1 MTLSFDD
8 TKYEIKE
15 ITQKDETITVRAFEH
30 IPYCVSPLDPMLER
44 LSVYAPEALF
54 HGEKIN
60 GYGIEDAPIFMPN
73 TVGGYMPGPEE
84 APGPNFMGE
93 INASFHAIKR
103 GYVVVSAGA
112 RGRGCK
118 GLNGE
123 NVGIAPAGLV
133 DLKAA
138 VRFIRFN
145 KDSMPGDTEKIITN
159 GTSAG
164 GAMSALLGSTGNHPD
179 YNKYLEEIGAADER
193 DDVFASSCY
202 CPITN
207 LENADI
213 AYEWEFNGIND
224 YHRMMIEETENGIAD
239 HPDLLGKPDGMP
251 PKPPKFVP
259 VNGELNNDQKRISD
273 ELCEKFP
280 EYLNNLSLR
289 DANGEKLSLNADG
302 DGSFLDM
309 IKGNILKSAQ
319 STLDH
324 GKDILNE
331 SGVSNW
337 LSVENGKAVAIDWK
351 RFVLYRTRMK
361 EAPAFD
367 NVSMGTAE
375 NELFGSDRIKE
386 RHFTSFSKENDT
398 AGGALAEEGQIK
410 LMNPMNYI
418 EDDSAVKAKHFRI
431 RHGAVDRDTSLA
443 ISEILNQKL
452 VNAGI
457 DSEIAH
463 PWGIPHSGDYD
474 LPEMFAWIDSICK

>member
-1 MTLSFDD
+1 MTLSFDN
-8 TKYEIKE
+8 TKYEIKN
-15 ITQKDETITVRAFEH
+15 ISQKGETITVRAFEH
-30 IPYCVSPLDPMLER
+30 IPYCVSPLDPILER
-44 LSVYAPEALF
+44 LSIYAPEAFF

-60 GYGIEDAPIFMPN
+60 GYGIENAPIFMPN

-93 INASFHAIKR
+93 TNASFYAIQH
-103 GYVVVSAGA
+103 GYVVVSASA

-118 GLNGE
+118 GINGD
-123 NVGIAPAGLV
+123 NVGIAPADIV

-138 VRFIRFN
+138 VRFIRSN
-145 KDSMPGDTEKIITN
+145 KKSIPGDTEKIITN

-179 YNKYLEEIGAADER
+179 YSKYLEEIGAVGER

-224 YHRMMIEETENGIAD
+224 YHRMMIEEPENGMAD

-251 PKPPKFVP
+251 PKFVP
-259 VNGELNNDQKRISD
+259 VNGELSREQQRISG
-273 ELCEKFP
+273 ELCERFP
-280 EYLNNLSLR
+280 EYLNSLSLR
-289 DANGEKLSLNADG
+289 GANGENLSLNADG
-302 DGSFLDM
+302 EGSFLEM
-309 IKGNILKSAQ
+309 IKVNILRSAQ
-319 STLDH
+319 NELDL

-331 SGVSNW
+331 KGVSDW
-337 LSVENGKAVAIDWK
+337 LTVENGKAAAMDWK
-351 RFVLYRTRMK
+351 KFVLYRTRMK

-375 NELFGSDRIKE
+375 NELFGSESTKE

-398 AGGALAEEGQIK
+398 AGGTLAEEGQIK

-452 VNAGI
+452 VNSGI